1 MRSVSYRHAKA
12 GGREEVIFLH
22 VCDRMKSQIRIWN
35 IARDPETGFITKLTR
50 LPDDAASTAFAG
62 RFVNLLE
69 GRAH

>member
-1 MRSVSYRHAKA
+1 
-12 GGREEVIFLH
+12 
-22 VCDRMKSQIRIWN
+22 MKSQIRIWN
-35 IARDPETGFITKLTR
+35 ITRDPETGFITQLTR